1 MDRGVLARCPYDR
14 QLVSTKHGDPELEA
28 VVERA
33 RVRLAAR
40 GELRPPRTGGFT
52 SALPVEAQ
60 EIVRHW
66 LDDGGY
72 GRALEVLALE
82 DPDLATQ

>member
-1 MDRGVLARCPYDR
+1 LRRSSSAPESDWLLVVNYARREP
-14 QLVSTKHGDPELEA
+14 
-28 VVERA
+28 
-33 RVRLAAR
+33 
-40 GELRPPRTGGFT
+40 GGFT

-72 GRALEVLALE
+72 GRALELVALE
-82 DPDLATQ
+82 DPDLGNQ